1 MSSTDPR
8 IGKLFQ
14 HVRAATDLLE
24 QIMLSQSPS
33 RENLEIRPSKNDRP
47 QTGPTDQPAPE
58 RLAYTLKEVQEI
70 VGISR
75 SAIYLALTDGDLRAV
90 KAGRR
95 TLVLAR
101 IYERGSKN
109 CLKNAN
115 DSLARGFFGLS
126 KIFVSCYPKCYPEPI
141 FL

>member
-95 TLVLAR
+95 TLVLAKDLR
-101 IYERGSKN
+101 AWLEK
-109 CLKNAN
+109 L
-115 DSLARGFFGLS
+115 
-126 KIFVSCYPKCYPEPI
+126 PQKCE
-141 FL
+141 